1 MKFNFKK
8 IGSILASGIM
18 LASTLGFA
26 AAASY
31 PEPFVSSGTEDS
43 AVVVGA
49 NAATTD
55 WAAAIDVQTKLN
67 ALVTTSAGVSTAAG
81 GDSFKIEKASTKF
94 QLSRGILDVYAVDIT
109 EDKLPILLTDG
120 KFIDNDND
128 EFDYTQKIEM
138 ANSTLTMFDD
148 NDYKEDTPTI
158 GMKISNGVNIL
169 NYTIDFSDEPTFNDL
184 STTTMP
190 LMGKEYYVLTVLTTN
205 VSLTLLDSAVDTLL
219 AEGETTTLTV
229 EGKSYDCSVSFVSS
243 ASEVKLLINGE
254 TTNALQASE
263 TQKLSDGSYV
273 GVKEVLYTGKDTGT
287 SKVEFSIGSGK
298 LKLTNDSDIEM
309 NEDTIS
315 DLKAF
320 INWGADND
328 HLGSIMLQWNADDD
342 KFAAPDSEILMPGF
356 ETVKI
361 SFGGMVW
368 PAEEEIKIESDGKN
382 SIQLKDFPLKTSTE
396 DINILYTNTSGY
408 YIGVGKDSD
417 SILRTPGGVISQMA
431 AALDENGTF
440 ENITFDGDTD
450 EYFVASWNDTTSSE
464 SYLMKATSFK
474 VEGGIEKVNIQYK
487 KNSVWTD
494 IKSEAKNGT
503 SFTLGNVEIT
513 VGHIDKTTKQ
523 VVLDP
528 QDGVTFSNLYSKE
541 GMKILLPW
549 VNVTQIAGTANVT
562 TAAHCNANLTE
573 EISIEP
579 GQGYLGTYL
588 NLTNSTAGA
597 GTPIPQSVACTQY
610 NESYTLVMWEEDKN
624 ENVAKGTN
632 INVTCSETSS
642 TSEVQLSAITN
653 QRGGTAAEIGDTDVH
668 RNFVYSALATEELHD
683 QGPDR
688 YAVKLIYHGDESY
701 GEIFI
706 SSPETTITPGTS
718 SVGGQVVVVKDSE
731 VSSVSSKNL
740 FVVGGSCIN
749 TVAAKI
755 LGSTTPICTT
765 AFTEKTGVG
774 AGQYIIKTVES
785 PYNSDKIAMLVAG
798 YEAADTVNAVAKAV
812 EGVTSDKDTS
822 QVYPIVST

>member
-1 MKFNFKK
+1 MKFNYKK

-18 LASTLGFA
+18 FASTLAFA

-31 PEPFVSSGTEDS
+31 PEPFVSGGTENS

-67 ALVTTSAGVSTAAG
+67 ALVTTSAGVSSAVG
-81 GDSFKIEKASTKF
+81 GDAFKIEKPSTKF
-94 QLSRGILDVYAVDIT
+94 QLSKGMLDIYSADIT
-109 EDKLPILLTDG
+109 EDKLPTLLADG

-128 EFDYTQKIEM
+128 EFDYTQKIEL

-148 NDYKEDTPTI
+148 NDYAEDTPII
-158 GMKISNGVNIL
+158 GMKIANGKNIL
-169 NYTIDFSDEPTFNDL
+169 NYTIDFSDEPEFIDL
-184 STTTMP
+184 ETSTMP
-190 LMGKEYYVLTVLTTN
+190 LMGKEYYVLTVGSTNTTI
-205 VSLTLLDSAVDTLL
+205 TLLDSAVDALL
-219 AEGETTTLTV
+219 AEGETTTISV
-229 EGKSYDCSVSFVSS
+229 NGKTYDCSVSFVSS

-254 TTNALQASE
+254 TTNALSASD

-298 LKLTNDSDIEM
+298 LKLTNNSDVEM

-315 DLKAF
+315 DLKVM
-320 INWGADND
+320 INTGADIN
-328 HLGSIMLQWNADDD
+328 HLGSIQLQWNADDD

-356 ETVKI
+356 ETIKI

-368 PAEEEIKIESDGKN
+368 PAEEEITIESDGKN
-382 SIQLKDFPLKTSTE
+382 SIQLKDFPLKTSVE
-396 DINILYTNTSGY
+396 DINILYTNVSGA
-408 YIGVGKDSD
+408 YIGAGKDSE
-417 SILRTPGGVISQMA
+417 SILRTPGGVISQVA
-431 AALDENGTF
+431 TTLDENGTF
-440 ENITFDGDTD
+440 TNITFDGDTD

-464 SYLMKATSFK
+464 SYLMRATNFK
-474 VEGGIEKVNIQYK
+474 TESNIPKVTLQYK

-494 IKSEAKNGT
+494 IKTDAKTGT
-503 SFTLGNVEIT
+503 TFTLGNIEIE
-513 VGHIDKTTKQ
+513 VLNISKTYKQ
-523 VVLDP
+523 VILEP
-528 QDGVTFSNLYSKE
+528 QGGVSFSDLYSKE
-541 GMKILLPW
+541 GFKILLPW
-549 VNVTQIAGTANVT
+549 VNRTQAHTIGNISYATCLTSMAANAT
-562 TAAHCNANLTE
+562 TLLVKGQIGSYTNFTN
-573 EISIEP
+573 ISS
-579 GQGYLGTYL
+579 Q
-588 NLTNSTAGA
+588 NS
-597 GTPIPQSVACTQY
+597 SACDNY
-610 NESYTLVMWEEDKN
+610 GENYTLVMWEEDKS
-624 ENVAKGTN
+624 ENVGQGKN
-632 INVTCSETSS
+632 INITCAETSS
-642 TSEVQLSAITN
+642 TSEVQLSAIVN
-653 QRGGTAAEIGDTDVH
+653 ERAGTAAEIGDTDVH

-688 YAVKLIYHGDESY
+688 YSIKLIYHGDEAY
-701 GEIFI
+701 GEVFL

-718 SVGGQVVVVKDSE
+718 SAGGQIVVVKDSE
-731 VSSVSSKNL
+731 VASVSSKNL

-785 PYNSDKIAMLVAG
+785 PYNSDKVAMLVAG
-798 YEAADTVNAVAKAV
+798 YAAADTVNAVAKAV
-812 EGVTSDKDTS
+812 EGVASDKDTS
-822 QVYPIVST
+822 QVYPIVSA